1 MATSSSTETFTT
13 LSNHTAIINQSKAKN
28 MKTALGHVNRMLQMY
43 PYVISEENSEQ
54 NTPSIVANC
63 FEALPENAFEPHC
76 EFLGRF
82 SGYIKDH
89 VPSITRYNTH
99 VQYLSGLHNLIIA
112 KYPSKE
118 SEMASKYTDFKRHC

>member
-54 NTPSIVANC
+54 
-63 FEALPENAFEPHC
+63 
-76 EFLGRF
+76 
-82 SGYIKDH
+82 KDEGKDGN
-89 VPSITRYNTH
+89 RDR
-99 VQYLSGLHNLIIA
+99 LKL
-112 KYPSKE
+112 E
-118 SEMASKYTDFKRHC
+118 R